1 MKKSGMAELCEGP
14 SQHRRQHTPFT
25 RDVLRPLG
33 APIIARHRTRTILT
47 PLEVR
52 RAILEDVASK
62 PEAVRV
68 RSLRRR
74 LTILDRM
81 LTDQE
86 AEALERLTTCINSL
100 SNVRSINYLKP
111 EVRYTPLGRVPFSEK
126 RRREISAMSY
136 VLKSM
141 SPPHRAACLELAV
154 LLDPNHSGSD
164 KPADDILSAIWVAAS
179 EVVRLYNEWHRSE
192 RQASLQ

>member
-1 MKKSGMAELCEGP
+1 MKKTGMAELCEGP
-14 SQHRRQHTPFT
+14 TQHRLQHTAFA
-25 RDVLRPLG
+25 RDMLAPPE
-33 APIIARHRTRTILT
+33 APIVARHRAERTILT
-47 PLEVR
+47 PLEMR

-62 PEAVRV
+62 PESVRV

-111 EVRYTPLGRVPFSEK
+111 EVRYTPLGRVPL
-126 RRREISAMSY
+126 A
-136 VLKSM
+136 KSGGAK
-141 SPPHRAACLELAV
+141 S
-154 LLDPNHSGSD
+154 
-164 KPADDILSAIWVAAS
+164 
-179 EVVRLYNEWHRSE
+179 VR
-192 RQASLQ
+192 